1 VFAQDRKNDLP
12 DPIPKTTLRYQKVIA
27 GEHWFRYFCIRL
39 WKNQHLSRWNND
51 LDLLWLGLDAVKP
64 VAHILVVLLPI
75 LYRKFS
81 TK

>member
-1 VFAQDRKNDLP
+1 VLAQDRKNDLS
-12 DPIPKTTLRYQKVIA
+12 DPIPQTTLHYQQVIA
-27 GEHWFRYFCIRL
+27 GEHWLLRFWFRL
-39 WKNQHLSRWNND
+39 WKNQHLRRWNDN
-51 LDLLWLGLDAVKP
+51 LNLLWLWFDAVKP